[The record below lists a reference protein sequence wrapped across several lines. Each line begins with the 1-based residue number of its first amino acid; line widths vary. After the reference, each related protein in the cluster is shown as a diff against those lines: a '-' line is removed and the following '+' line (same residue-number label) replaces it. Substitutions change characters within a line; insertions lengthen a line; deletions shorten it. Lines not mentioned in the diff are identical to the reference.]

1 MKIDCSIK
9 IDPRN
14 RAKINVVKRNSINH
28 WYRWVLSLLFVP
40 FFSVSLELTPLDNT
54 PYTGDL
60 DVLSKKGILRVLVS
74 EDLGFYYVEGGKP
87 KGMLA
92 EILYHF
98 EKKLE
103 KEHPSVHIQIIPVTR
118 DDLIPALNAGF
129 GDVIVANLTK
139 TNRREKSLDFSIP
152 MISDINEFLV
162 THTREPELVDIDQL
176 SGKEIWVR
184 PSSSYFESIQSI
196 NEYLNLSKLEPIR
209 VQFFD
214 EALQDYEIIEMV
226 NQGYI
231 YSTVLDSHKVELWL
245 SVMENIKIHENLPLR
260 SGAEIGWAFRKN
272 SPILEKQVNS
282 YLRTAKAGT
291 LLGNVLYDRYIL
303 NSKWLSRALS
313 PDRIKRMQSLTN
325 LFEKYSDQYEFDW
338 LMISAQAF
346 QESGLDNSKVSH
358 KGAVGIMQVLPSTA
372 NDPNVNIKDIK
383 KLENNVHAG
392 VKYMRFITDRYFSD
406 DDITRDNQVYLSLAA
421 YNAGPGNIRK
431 MRRLAVKHGYDPN
444 IWFKN
449 VEIITRRNI
458 GREPVNYVAN
468 INRYFVIY
476 KQLEGMR
483 KIREEQ
489 SAALLKLVSPE

>member
-1 MKIDCSIK
+1 MI
-9 IDPRN
+9 
-14 RAKINVVKRNSINH
+14 
-28 WYRWVLSLLFVP
+28 SLLFIP
-40 FFSVSLELTPLDNT
+40 FFSFSLELTPLNT
-54 PYTGDL
+54 NPYTGDL
-60 DVLSKKGILRVLVS
+60 DELTKKGIVRVLVS

-92 EILYHF
+92 EVLHHF
-98 EKKLE
+98 EKELK
-103 KEHPSVHIQIIPVTR
+103 KKHTSVHIQIIPVTR

-139 TNRREKSLDFSIP
+139 TTRREQTLDFSTP
-152 MISDINEFLV
+152 MISNIKEFLV
-162 THTREPELVDIDQL
+162 THSGEPELVDIDQL

-196 NEYLNLSKLEPIR
+196 NEYLILSNLAPIN
-209 VQFFD
+209 VHFFD
-214 EALQDYEIIEMV
+214 EALQDYEIVEMV

-245 SVMENIKIHENLPLR
+245 GVMDNIKIHENLPLR
-260 SGAEIGWAFRKN
+260 SGAEISWAFRKN
-272 SPILEKQVNS
+272 SPQLEKQVNS
-282 YLRTAKAGT
+282 FLRTAKAGT

-325 LFEKYSDQYEFDW
+325 VFEKYSEQYDFDW
-338 LMISAQAF
+338 LMVSAQAF
-346 QESGLDNSKVSH
+346 QESGLDNSLVSH

-372 NDPNVNIKDIK
+372 ADPNVNIKDIK
-383 KLENNVHAG
+383 QLDNNVHAG

-406 DDITRDNQVYLSLAA
+406 DEITRDNQVYLSLAA
-421 YNAGPGNIRK
+421 YNAGPANIRK

-476 KQLEGMR
+476 KQLEDMR
-483 KIREEQ
+483 KLREEK
-489 SAALLKLVSPE
+489 SAALLKLVAPE